1 MFPEKAG
8 KAGKAGF
15 YNEKVVLP
23 CMPLEKAGK
32 AGKAGFYSKKLVY
45 HACLL
50 QKLEKLVLTM
60 YVVFIATLKQISKF
74 TNLQLPAPTV
84 TQQE

>member
-1 MFPEKAG
+1 MPMSIEKG
-8 KAGKAGF
+8 
-15 YNEKVVLP
+15 
-23 CMPLEKAGK
+23 GK

-50 QKLEKLVLTM
+50 KQLEKLVLTM
-60 YVVFIATLKQISKF
+60 YVVFIATLKNNSKF
-74 TNLQLPAPTV
+74 TNLQFPAPTV